1 MRFLP
6 CLSSTAA
13 LMLVATPA
21 FAQDFAS
28 RTSTGGTADFSG
40 VGLGIDAGLGVGSA
54 SNVSTSFDASGLIG
68 GGHVGYNF
76 QAQRIVGGA
85 EVDFLTSRMRSGTVL
100 SMSFRQTYLSSARVK
115 AGYVFGDLLAYGTVG
130 YAYSTAS
137 YRDFSGASDKTI
149 KGAAYGGGVEY
160 AMTRNFSIRAE
171 YIRYDF
177 GTQTY
182 VTPVSTLPISTN
194 TNLLRA
200 GASVH
205 F

>member
-1 MRFLP
+1 MRFLFRV
-6 CLSSTAA
+6 CLAAA
-13 LMLVATPA
+13 LPILAAPA
-21 FAQDFAS
+21 HAQDFAS

-40 VGLGIDAGLGVGSA
+40 VGLGIDAGLGVSSS
-54 SNVSTSFDASGLIG
+54 SNLNSSFDPSGLIG

-85 EVDFLTSRMRSGTVL
+85 EADFLTSRIRSGTVA

-130 YAYSTAS
+130 YAYSTTS
-137 YRDFSGASDKTI
+137 YRDLSGSSDKTV
-149 KGAAYGGGVEY
+149 KGAAYGGGLEY
-160 AMTRNFSIRAE
+160 AVTRNFSVRGE

-182 VTPVSTLPISTN
+182 VTPLSTLPISTK

>member
-1 MRFLP
+1 MRLLP
-6 CLSSTAA
+6 LLTCTAA
-13 LMLVATPA
+13 LALATPA
-21 FAQDFAS
+21 LAQDFTS

-54 SNVSTSFDASGLIG
+54 DNIGASFNPSGIIG
-68 GGHVGYNF
+68 GAHVGYNF

-85 EVDFLTSRMRSGTVL
+85 EADFLTSRLRSGTVM
-100 SMSFRQTYLSSARVK
+100 SMSFRQNYLYSARVK
-115 AGYVFGDLLAYGTVG
+115 AGYVFGDLLAYGTLG

-149 KGAAYGGGVEY
+149 RGAAYGGGLEY
-160 AMTRNFSIRAE
+160 ALTRNVSIRGE

-182 VTPVSTLPISTN
+182 VTPLSTLPISTN